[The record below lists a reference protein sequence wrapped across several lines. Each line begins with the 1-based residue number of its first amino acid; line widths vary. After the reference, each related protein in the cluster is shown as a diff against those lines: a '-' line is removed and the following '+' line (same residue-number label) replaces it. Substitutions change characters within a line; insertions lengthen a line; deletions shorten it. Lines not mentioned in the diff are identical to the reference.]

1 MIYDQYKNIIEMLKS
16 QDVESK
22 ELALLS
28 MQSIVANDER
38 NAFIITWFIMLCL
51 RIAPIE
57 LSIIENLS
65 PDLHKRI
72 KVMRIKD
79 FIKFTWFD
87 IYGQMIRD
95 FNNPLYNFTKQEI
108 KDAVTIYFEVYTE
121 FLNATLIFKDY
132 PEINVEFK
140 INES

>member
-28 MQSIVANDER
+28 MQSIIANDER

-65 PDLHKRI
+65 PDLYKRI
-72 KVMRIKD
+72 RLMKVKD

-121 FLNATLIFKDY
+121 FLNATLILKDY